1 MAANLDR
8 QKLRTFRHTLAGINN
23 GGMLNLM
30 LKIGDDLGLF
40 DAAAQGPTS
49 SQGLAERAGL
59 QERYVREWL
68 GAMVTGGIFEYDA
81 DTRTYTLPP
90 EHASL
95 LTGIDNVTAFA
106 HRTVLFTKHL
116 PGVTEAFKH
125 GGGVPYTAFRPDF
138 TDFQNL
144 GSRRRHDRFLL
155 SNYLPAV
162 PGLTE
167 RLSRGLRACD
177 VGCGT
182 GHAANLMAQAF
193 PASTFVGYD
202 IGQDAIASARQEA
215 QTGGLDNASFEV
227 QDARHFPTE
236 PQFDLITAFD
246 AIHDQVDPQGV
257 LNQIRAAL
265 APGGTFLM
273 LDIKASSHLEDNIGA
288 SAAPALY
295 AVSVMHC
302 MTVSLAHD
310 GAGLGTVWGE
320 QLARRMLAEAG
331 FSHVETADPHDQ
343 MNLVYAC
350 YP

>member
-8 QKLRTFRHTLAGINN
+8 QKLRTFRRTLAGINN

-40 DAAAQGPTS
+40 DAAAQGPAS
-49 SQGLAERAGL
+49 SQQLAERAGL

-81 DTRTYTLPP
+81 DTRAYTLPP
-90 EHASL
+90 EHAGL
-95 LTGIDNVTAFA
+95 LTGLDNVTAFA

-116 PGVTEAFKH
+116 AGVTDAFRH

-138 TDFQNL
+138 TTFQNL

-162 PGLTE
+162 TGLTE

-202 IGQDAIASARQEA
+202 IGQDAIESARQEA
-215 QTGGLDNASFEV
+215 QEYGLENASFEV

-236 PQFDLITAFD
+236 PKFGLITAFD

-265 APGGTFLM
+265 APDGTFLM
-273 LDIKASSHLEDNIGA
+273 LDIKASSDLTENIGM
-288 SAAPALY
+288 SNAPALY

-331 FSHVETADPHDQ
+331 FSRVETTDPHDQ
-343 MNLVYAC
+343 MNLIYAC

>member
-8 QKLRTFRHTLAGINN
+8 QKLSTFRHTLAGLNN

-40 DAAAQGPTS
+40 EAAAEGPATS
-49 SQGLAERAGL
+49 LQLAERAGL

-81 DTRTYTLPP
+81 ASGTYTLPP

-116 PGVTEAFKH
+116 PAVTEAFKH

-138 TDFQNL
+138 TTFQNL

-155 SNYLPAV
+155 NNYLPAV

-202 IGQDAIASARQEA
+202 IGRDAIDSACEEA
-215 QTGGLDNASFEV
+215 GECGLNNASFEV
-227 QDARHFPTE
+227 QDALTFPTE
-236 PQFDLITAFD
+236 PKFDLITAFD

-257 LNQIRAAL
+257 LNRIRAAL
-265 APGGTFLM
+265 APEGTFLM
-273 LDIKASSHLEDNIGA
+273 LDIKASSNLEDNVGT
-288 SAAPALY
+288 SLAPSIY
-295 AVSVMHC
+295 SVSVMHC
-302 MTVSLAHD
+302 MTVSLAHG
-310 GAGLGTVWGE
+310 GAGLGTAWGE
-320 QLARRMLAEAG
+320 QLACKMLAEAG
-331 FSHVETADPHDQ
+331 FTRVETADPQDQ

-350 YP
+350 HP

>member
-1 MAANLDR
+1 MAADLDR

-23 GGMLNLM
+23 GGMLNMM

-40 DAAAQGPTS
+40 DAAAKGPATS
-49 SQGLAERAGL
+49 QQLAERTGL

-68 GAMVTGGIFEYDA
+68 GAVVTGGIFEYDP
-81 DTRTYTLPP
+81 DTSTYTLPP

-116 PGVTEAFKH
+116 PGVTDAFRN
-125 GGGVPYTAFRPDF
+125 GGGVPYSAFRPDF
-138 TDFQNL
+138 TTFQNL

-162 PGLTE
+162 PGLME
-167 RLSRGLRACD
+167 RLSSGLRACD
-177 VGCGT
+177 IGCGT
-182 GHAANLMAQAF
+182 GHAVNLMAQAF

-202 IGQDAIASARQEA
+202 IGQDAIDSAREEA
-215 QTGGLDNASFEV
+215 REHGLDNAGFEA
-227 QDARHFPTE
+227 QDVRHFPTE

-273 LDIKASSHLEDNIGA
+273 LDFKASSNLEDNIGM
-288 SAAPALY
+288 SLAPAIY
-295 AVSVMHC
+295 SVSVMHC

-310 GAGLGTVWGE
+310 GAGLGTAWGE
-320 QLARRMLAEAG
+320 QLARKMLAKAG
-331 FSHVETADPHDQ
+331 FTRVETADPHDQ

-350 YP
+350 HP

>member
-1 MAANLDR
+1 MAANLDQ
-8 QKLRTFRHTLAGINN
+8 QKLRTFRHALAGINN

-40 DAAAQGPTS
+40 DAAAQGPAS
-49 SQGLAERAGL
+49 SQQLAERTGL

-81 DTRTYTLPP
+81 DSLTYTLPP

-95 LTGIDNVTAFA
+95 LTGIDNVTGFA

-116 PGVTEAFKH
+116 PGVTAAFKN

-138 TDFQNL
+138 TNFQNL

-162 PGLTE
+162 PGLTD
-167 RLSRGLRACD
+167 RLSRGMRACD

-182 GHAANLMAQAF
+182 GHAVNLMAQAF

-202 IGQDAIASARQEA
+202 IGQDAIDSARDEA
-215 QTGGLDNASFEV
+215 RAYGLNNASFEV
-227 QDARHFPTE
+227 QDVRHFPAE
-236 PQFDLITAFD
+236 PAFDLITAFD

-257 LNQIRAAL
+257 LDQIRAAL
-265 APGGTFLM
+265 APDGTFLM
-273 LDIKASSHLEDNIGA
+273 LDIKASSNLADNIGM
-288 SAAPALY
+288 SVAPALY
-295 AVSVMHC
+295 SVSVMHC

-320 QLARRMLAEAG
+320 QLACRMLAEAG
-331 FSHVETADPHDQ
+331 FSRVEVADPHDQ
-343 MNLVYAC
+343 MNTVYAC

>member
-8 QKLRTFRHTLAGINN
+8 QKLRTFRHTLAGVNN

-40 DAAAQGPTS
+40 DAAAQGPAS
-49 SQGLAERAGL
+49 SQQLAERAGL

-81 DTRTYTLPP
+81 DALTYTLPP

-95 LTGIDNVTAFA
+95 LTGLDNVTAFA

-193 PASTFVGYD
+193 PASIFVGYD
-202 IGQDAIASARQEA
+202 IGQDAIESARQGA
-215 QTGGLDNASFEV
+215 RACGLNNASFEV
-227 QDARHFPTE
+227 QDVRHFPTE
-236 PQFDLITAFD
+236 PKFDLITAFD

-265 APGGTFLM
+265 APDGTFLM
-273 LDIKASSHLEDNIGA
+273 LDIKASSNLTENIGM
-288 SAAPALY
+288 SNAPALY

-331 FSHVETADPHDQ
+331 FSRVETADPHDQ

>member
-1 MAANLDR
+1 MAADLDR
-8 QKLRTFRHTLAGINN
+8 QKLSTFRHTLAGINN

-40 DAAAQGPTS
+40 DAAAEGPATS
-49 SQGLAERAGL
+49 RQLAERTGL

-68 GAMVTGGIFEYDA
+68 GAMVTGGIIEYDA
-81 DTRTYTLPP
+81 GTSTYSLPP
-90 EHASL
+90 EHARF
-95 LTGIDNVTAFA
+95 LTGVDNVTAFA
-106 HRTVLFTKHL
+106 HRTVLFSKHL
-116 PGVTEAFKH
+116 PGVTEAFKN
-125 GGGVPYTAFRPDF
+125 GGGVPYSAFRPDF
-138 TDFQNL
+138 TTFQNL

-162 PGLTE
+162 PGLPE
-167 RLSRGLRACD
+167 RLSSGVRACD

-202 IGQDAIASARQEA
+202 IGQDAIESARKEA
-215 QTGGLDNASFEV
+215 REYGLSNARFEV
-227 QDARHFPTE
+227 QDAVNFPAE

-257 LNQIRAAL
+257 LNQVHAAL

-273 LDIKASSHLEDNIGA
+273 LDIKASSNLEDNIGM
-288 SAAPALY
+288 SLSPSIY
-295 AVSVMHC
+295 SVSVMHC

-310 GAGLGTVWGE
+310 GAGLGTAWGE
-320 QLARRMLAEAG
+320 QLARKMLAEAG
-331 FSHVETADPHDQ
+331 FKRVETADPHDQ

-350 YP
+350 YA

>member
-1 MAANLDR
+1 
-8 QKLRTFRHTLAGINN
+8 
-23 GGMLNLM
+23 MLNLM

-40 DAAAQGPTS
+40 DAAAQGPAS
-49 SQGLAERAGL
+49 SQELAERAGL

-81 DTRTYTLPP
+81 DTCTYTLPP
-90 EHASL
+90 EHAGL

-116 PGVTEAFKH
+116 AGVTEAFRN

-138 TDFQNL
+138 TTFQNL

-202 IGQDAIASARQEA
+202 IGQDAIESARQEA
-215 QTGGLDNASFEV
+215 DESGLNNASFEV
-227 QDARHFPTE
+227 QDVRHFPTE
-236 PQFDLITAFD
+236 PKFDLITAFD

-257 LNQIRAAL
+257 LNQHPRRPGPRRHVSDARHQGVQQSRGQHRHVRRTGAL
-265 APGGTFLM
+265 FGQR
-273 LDIKASSHLEDNIGA
+273 D
-288 SAAPALY
+288 AL
-295 AVSVMHC
+295 
-302 MTVSLAHD
+302 HD
-310 GAGLGTVWGE
+310 RVAGP
-320 QLARRMLAEAG
+320 RRRRSRHRVG
-331 FSHVETADPHDQ
+331 
-343 MNLVYAC
+343 
-350 YP
+350 

>member
-8 QKLRTFRHTLAGINN
+8 QKLRTFRHILAGINN

-49 SQGLAERAGL
+49 SQELAERAGL

-227 QDARHFPTE
+227 QDARRFPTE
-236 PQFDLITAFD
+236 PKFDLITAFD

-331 FSHVETADPHDQ
+331 FSRVETADPHDQ

>member
-1 MAANLDR
+1 MAAHLDR
-8 QKLRTFRHTLAGINN
+8 QKLSTFRHTLAGINN

-40 DAAAQGPTS
+40 DAAAQGPATS
-49 SQGLAERAGL
+49 QQLAERTGL

-68 GAMVTGGIFEYDA
+68 GAMVTGGIIEYDA
-81 DTRTYTLPP
+81 GAHTYALPP

-95 LTGIDNVTAFA
+95 LTGADNVTAFA

-116 PGVTEAFKH
+116 PGVTEAFKN

-138 TDFQNL
+138 TTFQNL

-155 SNYLPAV
+155 SNYLAAV

-177 VGCGT
+177 IGCGT

-193 PASTFVGYD
+193 PGSTFVGYD
-202 IGQDAIASARQEA
+202 IGQDAIDSAREEA
-215 QTGGLDNASFEV
+215 RQYGLNNASFEV
-227 QDARHFPTE
+227 QDAVHFPTE
-236 PQFDLITAFD
+236 PKFDLITAFD

-257 LNQIRAAL
+257 LNQVHAAL
-265 APGGTFLM
+265 ALGGTFLM
-273 LDIKASSHLEDNIGA
+273 LDIKASSNLEDNIGM
-288 SAAPALY
+288 SLAPSIY
-295 AVSVMHC
+295 SVSVMHC
-302 MTVSLAHD
+302 MTVSLAHG
-310 GAGLGTVWGE
+310 GAGLGTAWGE
-320 QLARRMLAEAG
+320 QLARKMLAEAG
-331 FSHVETADPHDQ
+331 FTRVETADPHDQ

-350 YP
+350 YA

>member
-1 MAANLDR
+1 MAANLDQ

-40 DAAAQGPTS
+40 DAAAQGPAS
-49 SQGLAERAGL
+49 SQELAERAGL

-81 DTRTYTLPP
+81 DTCTYTLPP
-90 EHASL
+90 EHAGL

-116 PGVTEAFKH
+116 AGVTEAFKN

-138 TDFQNL
+138 TTFQNL

-193 PASTFVGYD
+193 PASTFIGYD
-202 IGQDAIASARQEA
+202 IGQDAIESARQEA
-215 QTGGLDNASFEV
+215 EESGLNNASFEV
-227 QDARHFPTE
+227 QDVRHFPTE
-236 PQFDLITAFD
+236 PKFDLITAFD

-257 LNQIRAAL
+257 LNRIRVAL
-265 APGGTFLM
+265 ASGGTFLM
-273 LDIKASSHLEDNIGA
+273 LDIKASSNLEDNIGT
-288 SAAPALY
+288 SVAPALY
-295 AVSVMHC
+295 SVSVMHC

-331 FSHVETADPHDQ
+331 FTRVETADPRDQ